1 MYMKDKSNNYFDSKN
16 TIVGKHLDLYD
27 QQHFEFVVNRYASIF
42 YAGLV
47 KYNELIDIDDL
58 KKYAVLFVKDLC
70 IKRSKSD
77 YDIRPLLLNEIN
89 RDLKRYENDVEYL
102 FKRYIILVGV
112 NDKILDFYVNK
123 YYYLLER
130 YKNTGLYKT
139 IKGNFRSIVKFN
151 LSRIVSV
158 QQSLLKTLQPSLHK
172 FYLKEKQ
179 KKNHSIQNIK
189 TSDKKAIMRL
199 HLDYSYIQLLIFNI
213 YKNKLKIS
221 DEQLKKLISQKYDD
235 YLYAYINGS
244 CKSEISKYITYR
256 LKEYF
261 DRTEARERFSPEGKE
276 NGETLMISEKQIKKH
291 EYYVD
296 KFANL
301 FSGYYPNDKLKDKIK
316 DMYLKFSYMYYE
328 FRRQTVFSN
337 YVYSKLDYEV
347 KKMSKKYSD
356 DGIAK
361 FSSKI
366 RYGAVDSRA
375 INSEIADDLFS
386 GWVNVY
392 LNSDIH
398 EELTFEEFMIKNLIT
413 YNEDDYKNILN
424 VKANVKCKVLNKR

>member
-1 MYMKDKSNNYFDSKN
+1 MKDKKP
-16 TIVGKHLDLYD
+16 IVGEHLNLYD
-27 QQHFEFVVNRYASIF
+27 KQHFEFVVNRYVSIF

-77 YDIRPLLLNEIN
+77 CDIRQLVLNEIN

-112 NDKILDFYVNK
+112 NDKILDYYVNK

-158 QQSLLKTLQPSLHK
+158 QQNLLKMLQPSLHK

-179 KKNHSIQNIK
+179 KKNNDIQNIK
-189 TSDKKAIMRL
+189 ISDKKEIMRL
-199 HLDYSYIQLLIFNI
+199 YLDYSYIQLLIFNI

-221 DEQLKKLISQKYDD
+221 DEQLKKLISKKYDD

-244 CKSEISKYITYR
+244 SKSEISKYMTYR

-261 DRTEARERFSPEGKE
+261 DRTEARERFLPEEKA
-276 NGETLMISEKQIKKH
+276 NGEILMLSEKQIKKH

-301 FSGYYPNDKLKDKIK
+301 FSGYYPDDKLKYEIK

-328 FRRQTVFSN
+328 FKRQTIFSG

-347 KKMSKKYSD
+347 KKMSRKYSD

-361 FSSKI
+361 SASMI
-366 RYGAVDSRA
+366 RYGAIDSGT
-375 INSEIADDLFS
+375 INSEIADDLFN
-386 GWVNVY
+386 GWVYVY

-424 VKANVKCKVLNKR
+424 VKANVKCKVLNKK